1 MRPQSQLTH
10 HYFCPEA
17 DCLYL
22 SSSGHGMK
30 KHPGNEHDNTP
41 DDLEAM
47 YFWCKQVCA
56 WCQPKP

>member
-1 MRPQSQLTH
+1 
-10 HYFCPEA
+10 
-17 DCLYL
+17 
-22 SSSGHGMK
+22 MK